1 MNVERI
7 VVGPLATNAYLAC
20 SGDECV
26 VIDPGDEAAA
36 ILKRLGRKGLVAIIA
51 THLHFDHVGAVLELA
66 EATGAP
72 FYAHPADWAIYKELN
87 EVAEEWGFSVPE
99 IPPPKNPG
107 LRGWELD
114 VLHTPGHT
122 PGSISLVGD
131 GVVFTGDTL
140 FHMSVG
146 RTDLPGGDWDALVE
160 SVCRLYGLPRGYLVY
175 PGHGPA
181 TTIGNEAEGN
191 PFVDASVCDRGVR
204 RNE

>member
-107 LRGWELD
+107 LRVWELD

>member
-1 MNVERI
+1 MHVERV
-7 VVGPLATNAYLAC
+7 VVGPLATNAYLVC
-20 SGDECV
+20 QDDECA

-36 ILKRLGRKGLVAIIA
+36 ILKRLGRRALVAIVA

-72 FYAHPADWAIYKELN
+72 FYAHPADWAVYRELN
-87 EVAEEWGFSVPE
+87 KVAEEWGFPVPE
-99 IPPPKNPG
+99 IPPPRNPG
-107 LRGWELD
+107 LRVWELD
-114 VLHTPGHT
+114 VLLTPGHT

-146 RTDLPGGDWDALVE
+146 RTDLPGGDWDALVD
-160 SVCRLYGLPRGYLVY
+160 SICRLYRLPRVYLVY
-175 PGHGPA
+175 PGHGPT
-181 TTIGNEAEGN
+181 TTIGNEADGN